1 MPGCCIYTRQK
12 VILYYAYQF
21 SVGLQTMRTYAV
33 IHDRREVTKCYSG
46 LDFVL
51 DCIDSNFA
59 RYLQNNK
66 IV

>member
-1 MPGCCIYTRQK
+1 
-12 VILYYAYQF
+12 
-21 SVGLQTMRTYAV
+21 MRTYAA
-33 IHDRREVTKCYSG
+33 IHNRREVTKCYNA

-59 RYLQNNK
+59 RYLQNNE

>member
-1 MPGCCIYTRQK
+1 
-12 VILYYAYQF
+12 
-21 SVGLQTMRTYAV
+21 MRTHAT
-33 IHDRREVTKCYSG
+33 IHNGGEKSQNA

-59 RYLQNNK
+59 RYLQNNE